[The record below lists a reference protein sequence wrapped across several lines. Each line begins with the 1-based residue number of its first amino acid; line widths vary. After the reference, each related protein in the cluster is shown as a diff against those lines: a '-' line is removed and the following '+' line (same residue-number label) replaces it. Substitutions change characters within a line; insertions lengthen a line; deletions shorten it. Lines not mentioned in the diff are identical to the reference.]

1 MTLKFYV
8 PSIPAI
14 LRGTV
19 LICLVILSP
28 ALQPR
33 LLHAASLSGPL
44 PGNGGL
50 LTTPPPLGAET
61 PGLPLPAF
69 GAPPPDERAPPKISK
84 PAPIANPAPIILSAG
99 DLADLCAGK
108 PSDRDGIAN
117 RNICTGFMLGII
129 AVAERQQAG
138 GGVKMFCT
146 PNPIFDIADALDRFA
161 LEAKTQPAIR
171 SAPVVDGLIQFLQ
184 QHFPCK

>member
-1 MTLKFYV
+1 MTSKLYV
-8 PSIPAI
+8 PSIPVI
-14 LRGTV
+14 LKGMV
-19 LICLVILSP
+19 LIGLVILGP
-28 ALQPR
+28 AMQPR
-33 LLHAASLSGPL
+33 LSYAASLSGPL
-44 PGNGGL
+44 PGNSGL
-50 LTTPPPLGAET
+50 LGGGINA
-61 PGLPLPAF
+61 LPLPPFDAR
-69 GAPPPDERAPPKISK
+69 PLDSSPTPKIPK

-99 DLADLCAGK
+99 DLADLCASK

-146 PNPIFDIADALDRFA
+146 PNPIFDIGDALDRFA
-161 LEAKTQPAIR
+161 LEAKAQPAIR